1 MSYMEKVLLVLF
13 GHKPNNTTPQ
23 PRPKFK
29 STFPKNQPHEQDW
42 KKEFNVGMLWDRK
55 IVYMD

>member
-13 GHKPNNTTPQ
+13 GHKSKNTNAQ

-29 STFPKNQPHEQDW
+29 TLHPKHQPQEKDW
-42 KKEFNVGMLWDRK
+42 MKEFNVGMLWDRK